1 MRSLALS
8 SSLPRI
14 CLGDFNDLLHPSEK
28 CGKHVHPNW
37 KLHGFQEVFL
47 DSGLF
52 DLGIIDYQFTWERSR
67 GTENWV
73 EERLDRA
80 LASNSWIHFFPR
92 AKVISLEA
100 SCSDHLPIF
109 LDPAPVNKLASCA
122 FDLLQWGSHLMSDFR
137 ACILEGKKKMASLQG
152 MHDPASVDG
161 FIKARKRHNELLQ
174 SHEIFWK
181 QRAKSIWLK
190 EGDINSRY
198 FHIMAST
205 RKKKNVIGKFQ
216 NTQGQWCTTP
226 EENNESQG
234 LRLSRT
240 TLETF
245 SPADVHDAI
254 FSMHPDK
261 SPRLDAKAYDRIEWN
276 FLSSMLKM
284 GFDYGFVNLIM
295 LCVTTVTY
303 KISRDGMEGDLIVPS
318 RGLRQGD
325 PLSPYLFIY
334 VLKV

>member
-109 LDPAPVNKLASCA
+109 LDPAPVV
-122 FDLLQWGSHLMSDFR
+122 R
-137 ACILEGKKKMASLQG
+137 TPRVKKF
-152 MHDPASVDG
+152 H
-161 FIKARKRHNELLQ
+161 FEN
-174 SHEIFWK
+174 
-181 QRAKSIWLK
+181 IWLRESDCVEVVK
-190 EGDINSRY
+190 DSW
-198 FHIMAST
+198 AS
-205 RKKKNVIGKFQ
+205 
-216 NTQGQWCTTP
+216 
-226 EENNESQG
+226 S
-234 LRLSRT
+234 
-240 TLETF
+240 
-245 SPADVHDAI
+245 
-254 FSMHPDK
+254 
-261 SPRLDAKAYDRIEWN
+261 
-276 FLSSMLKM
+276 
-284 GFDYGFVNLIM
+284 
-295 LCVTTVTY
+295 
-303 KISRDGMEGDLIVPS
+303 ISVSI
-318 RGLRQGD
+318 
-325 PLSPYLFIY
+325 
-334 VLKV
+334 